1 MFQPTI
7 SALVLKLGVPS
18 SCPHLNYHVDAVT
31 EPSMTSSI
39 CQSRNMSHIN
49 GHELEPHSLRVQL
62 DGLNEVV
69 VHHNSI
75 IRGIHVKRLQRS
87 ILKDSI

>member
-1 MFQPTI
+1 
-7 SALVLKLGVPS
+7 
-18 SCPHLNYHVDAVT
+18 
-31 EPSMTSSI
+31 
-39 CQSRNMSHIN
+39 MSHIN

-62 DGLNEVV
+62 DGLNEVA

-75 IRGIHVKRLQRS
+75 IRGIRVKRLQRS